1 MIVRSGALDRVV
13 AVGVTDQLPSAPRS
27 GTVGRR
33 RDSWSR
39 AVAGRCRGTRPR
51 PVRCR
56 SRQTR
61 HAIPPSACRAL
72 PADTLARVARR
83 IPLRARVIHRTG
95 SRCDSDFPAAGGYC
109 RREPGGGHRTLVSTT
124 TTRRPSG
131 TCRWHRRSG
140 RRLLSARRRRRTN
153 PIHLSTTVRR
163 TRRSAVGDLESVFDS
178 GKFATDRYRF
188 AVEMGREDHQGIGQV
203 MAWRQRGRGRKP
215 TRSRWARRTRGV
227 EILLLRAC
235 LMASVARL

>member
-13 AVGVTDQLPSAPRS
+13 AVGVTDQLPSALDRGQSDVGEIRGLELWPVGAGVPGLDPS
-27 GTVGRR
+27 GAAPVKP
-33 RDSWSR
+33 
-39 AVAGRCRGTRPR
+39 VTRL
-51 PVRCR
+51 
-56 SRQTR
+56 
-61 HAIPPSACRAL
+61 PPSACRAL

-109 RREPGGGHRTLVSTT
+109 RREPGGCHRTLVSTT

-131 TCRWHRRSG
+131 TCRCIDEAG

-163 TRRSAVGDLESVFDS
+163 TRR
-178 GKFATDRYRF
+178 
-188 AVEMGREDHQGIGQV
+188 
-203 MAWRQRGRGRKP
+203 QRGR
-215 TRSRWARRTRGV
+215 RS
-227 EILLLRAC
+227 
-235 LMASVARL
+235 